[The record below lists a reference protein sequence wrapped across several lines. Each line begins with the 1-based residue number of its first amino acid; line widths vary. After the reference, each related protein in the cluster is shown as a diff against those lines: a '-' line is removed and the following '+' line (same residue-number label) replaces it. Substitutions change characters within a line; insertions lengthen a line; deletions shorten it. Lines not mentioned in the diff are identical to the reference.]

1 MTDFYAHM
9 FDDPWLGFL
18 IVIGIVIALYMG
30 RSSAHGVI
38 ETFFRLLS
46 SALRLGSR
54 SVSMAEKK
62 LKERNREV
70 LIALGKEHAEREINR
85 EFFRINKFVERD
97 LGGYPK
103 LQRSIQEQVTRINED
118 YERSGEVPPPSPEW
132 IAAVDAVAKLHLKEK
147 GSSLTEKILEDIH
160 QAAEEQH
167 REVLLSYRQSVGER
181 HSLLKRMA
189 PFWRKLSNS
198 VDQIGTHLQ
207 ELTKRARQIDVQMER
222 YEEICNQTDKAERM
236 LKASALTQFSI
247 SLIVVLIAIAGAYF
261 NFHLIAYPMSEMV
274 DGSNRVGGVRVSDIA
289 ALVLIFIEITM
300 GIFLLEALHVTKLF
314 PIIGSM
320 DDRMRVRGIWVV
332 GSILL
337 AMATMESGLAFM
349 RDYLAAQDRALQ
361 ATLTGAEAS
370 AEVSWITL
378 AVNMGMGF
386 VLPLALTVVAIP
398 LEYLL
403 HTGRTVMGMLTEL
416 LLRLMAL
423 TMRILAV
430 SLRHAGRLTIHL
442 YDLLIMVPL
451 WLETT
456 LRRTRQQ
463 RDGKQLGPA
472 GLDGDY
478 FANEVSK

>member
-1 MTDFYAHM
+1 MTDFYARISE
-9 FDDPWLGFL
+9 DPWLGFL
-18 IVIGIVIALYMG
+18 IFFGIVIALYMG
-30 RSSAHGVI
+30 RSSAHGAI
-38 ETFFRLLS
+38 QAFFRLLS
-46 SALRLGSR
+46 SALRLGAR
-54 SVSMAEKK
+54 SVAMAEKR

-103 LQRSIQEQVTRINED
+103 LQRSIQEQVTQINED

-132 IAAVDAVAKLHLKEK
+132 ISAVDAVAKLHLGEK

-167 REVLLSYRQSVGER
+167 REVLVSYRQSMAER
-181 HSLLKRMA
+181 HSILKKMA

-207 ELTKRARQIDVQMER
+207 ELKKRAQQIDVQMER
-222 YEEICNQTDKAERM
+222 YEEICNQTDRAERM
-236 LKASALTQFSI
+236 LKASAITQFTI
-247 SLIVVLIAIAGAYF
+247 AFIVVMIAIAGAYF

-274 DGSNRVGGVRVSDIA
+274 DGSNRIGGVSVADIA
-289 ALVLIFIEITM
+289 AMVLIFIEITM
-300 GIFLLEALHVTKLF
+300 GIFLLELLHVTKLF

-320 DDRMRVRGIWVV
+320 DDRMRIKGVWLV
-332 GSILL
+332 GGILL
-337 AMATMESGLAFM
+337 AMASMESGLAFM
-349 RDYLAAQDRALQ
+349 RDHLAAQDRALQ
-361 ATLTGAEAS
+361 ATLTGAETGS
-370 AEVSWITL
+370 DVSWITL

-386 VLPLALTVVAIP
+386 FLPLALTVVAIP

-423 TMRILAV
+423 TMRILSI
-430 SLRHAGRLTIHL
+430 SLRHAGGLVVHL
-442 YDLLIMVPL
+442 YDLVIMIPL
-451 WLETT
+451 WVETT
-456 LRRTRQQ
+456 LRSHNQ
-463 RDGKQLGPA
+463 A
-472 GLDGDY
+472 GRAAHGDALDDPDY
-478 FANEVSK
+478 FANEASK

>member
-1 MTDFYAHM
+1 MTDFYARI
-9 FDDPWLGFL
+9 FEDPWLGFL
-18 IVIGIVIALYMG
+18 IVIGVVIALYMG
-30 RSSAHGVI
+30 RGSAHGMI
-38 ETFFRLLS
+38 ETLFRLLS
-46 SALRLGSR
+46 SGLRLGSR
-54 SVSMAEKK
+54 SISMAEKK

-103 LQRSIQEQVTRINED
+103 LQRSIQEQVTTINED

-167 REVLLSYRQSVGER
+167 REVLLSYRQSVAER

-198 VDQIGTHLQ
+198 IDQIGSHLQ

-320 DDRMRVRGIWVV
+320 DDRMRVKGIWVV
-332 GSILL
+332 GGILL
-337 AMATMESGLAFM
+337 SMAMMESGLAFM
-349 RDYLAAQDRALQ
+349 RDYLAGQDRALQ

-403 HTGRTVMGMLTEL
+403 HTGRTVMGMVTEL
-416 LLRLMAL
+416 VLRLLAL
-423 TMRILAV
+423 AMRILAV
-430 SLRHAGRLTIHL
+430 SLRHTGRLTIHF

-451 WLETT
+451 WLETS

-463 RDGKQLGPA
+463 RYGQQLGA
-472 GLDGDY
+472 DGLDDDY
-478 FANEVSK
+478 LANEVSK